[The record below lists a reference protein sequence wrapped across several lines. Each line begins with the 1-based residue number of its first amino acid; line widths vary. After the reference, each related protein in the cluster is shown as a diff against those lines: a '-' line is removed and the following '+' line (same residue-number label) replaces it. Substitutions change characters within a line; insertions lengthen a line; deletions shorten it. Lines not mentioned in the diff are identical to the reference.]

1 MSIAAVPLL
10 RAGILGAAC
19 LASPIPLLAQD
30 FMFQAPRGSLSFRI
44 GGNAP
49 RGGGDVFDF
58 TTEHLTLETGD
69 LRSVA
74 FAGELSVRLSD
85 RFEAVAGLAAAH
97 ASAPSEFADYVEE
110 NDEPIRQTTKL
121 QQVPITLGLRAYLN
135 EPGQSIGRF
144 AWIPARVAPYAS
156 VHAGAT
162 RYTYSQEGDFVDF
175 TDLVIYESTYRSSGW
190 APTLQVGA
198 GTDVRLRGAAAL
210 RFDARYQ
217 WASTDPVDEPG
228 EDFGDFDQIDLSGLQ
243 ATAGIVLRF

>member
-1 MSIAAVPLL
+1 MSIAAVHLL
-10 RAGILGAAC
+10 RAGILGAVC
-19 LASPIPLLAQD
+19 LASPIPLIAQD
-30 FMFQAPRGSLSFRI
+30 FMFQAPRGSISFRL

-49 RGGGDVFDF
+49 RGGGDMFDF
-58 TTEHLTLETGD
+58 TTEHLTLKPGD
-69 LRSVA
+69 LRSAA
-74 FAGELSVRLSD
+74 FAGEFSVRMSD
-85 RFEAVAGLAAAH
+85 RFEAVAGIAVAH
-97 ASAPSEFADYVEE
+97 ASAPSEFAEYVEE

-121 QQVPITLGLRAYLN
+121 EQVPLTIGLRAYLS

-162 RYTYSQEGDFVDF
+162 RYSFSQEGDFVDF
-175 TDLVIYESTYRSSGW
+175 TDLMIYESSYRSSGW
-190 APTLQVGA
+190 APTIQVGA

-217 WASTDPVDEPG
+217 WAAAEPSQ
-228 EDFGDFDQIDLSGLQ
+228 DFDDFEELDLAGLQ